1 MSHDTNN
8 LTDFRTME
16 TGEHSS
22 TTYEQI
28 ESDRLA
34 QIRDAFSVF
43 DRDGDGR
50 ITVDELGAVMA
61 SLGEHPSE
69 SELKRMI
76 SEFDEDGN
84 GTIEMDEFLRLMARK
99 ARESDAEEH
108 ELRREFDKDSDGYI
122 SVEDLQSIMSHHG
135 RSISLDDA
143 FQMVSEADADKDR
156 RVSYNGKPTS

>member
-1 MSHDTNN
+1 MTSVNN
-8 LTDFRTME
+8 VLNIRTSIQYLVHQNAIPFSEPTRTME

-76 SEFDEDGN
+76 SEFDEDGL
-84 GTIEMDEFLRLMARK
+84 FL
-99 ARESDAEEH
+99 
-108 ELRREFDKDSDGYI
+108 YI
-122 SVEDLQSIMSHHG
+122 
-135 RSISLDDA
+135 
-143 FQMVSEADADKDR
+143 
-156 RVSYNGKPTS
+156 